1 MNCTACGAEV
11 TGDHAFCGACGAP
24 RPPATPTQVAPPPQP
39 PTQAPVPP
47 VPPTPGPGWLPDPTG
62 RFQYRYWDGTNWSAS
77 VSREGSTES
86 DPIPGS
92 TQPPSMQAPPPLASP
107 PRPSVPVAP
116 WSTSVKIVVFVGAGA
131 LVLGSL
137 LPWVKATAGVFTVT
151 KNGIEGDGVLTLI
164 LAGLAALLFG
174 VIKRRNVAAIVTLII
189 GVLAGAIA
197 IYDIA
202 DISQKAHDLSTT
214 SINVSASVGVGL
226 ILAALA
232 SAAIVVGAIMGIA
245 EAGRAQ
251 PHT

>member
-1 MNCTACGAEV
+1 
-11 TGDHAFCGACGAP
+11 
-24 RPPATPTQVAPPPQP
+24 
-39 PTQAPVPP
+39 
-47 VPPTPGPGWLPDPTG
+47 
-62 RFQYRYWDGTNWSAS
+62 
-77 VSREGSTES
+77 
-86 DPIPGS
+86 
-92 TQPPSMQAPPPLASP
+92 
-107 PRPSVPVAP
+107 
-116 WSTSVKIVVFVGAGA
+116 VKIVVFAGAGV
-131 LVLGSL
+131 LVLGSF
-137 LPWVKATAGVFTVT
+137 LPWVKASAGAFTVT

-174 VIKRRNVAAIVTLII
+174 VIKPRNVAAIVTLII

-202 DISQKAHDLSTT
+202 DISQRANDLSAT
-214 SINVSASVGVGL
+214 SINVSATVGVGL